1 MENLSEHKGGTS
13 IEKYFSSDGLY
24 KVISIGSYGLN
35 NEYIDQGIRAVKNK
49 TTESKLVRS
58 GQLTMVLNDKTA
70 NGNLIGRC
78 LLISK
83 DNEFIVNQRTEIII
97 PGPDLNENYAYY
109 YLNGPFRNKVKKIAQ
124 GGTQIYV
131 NYSSVKR
138 QKINYP
144 IKNEQIK
151 ISKLLKIIKSL
162 ITLYERKL
170 KLLSRVKK
178 YFLDNLFA
186 KKEYPNLRFKG
197 FTDAWEQ
204 RKLENLSEH
213 KGGTSIEKYFSS
225 DGLYKVIS
233 IGSYGLNNEYI
244 DQGIRAVKNKTTE
257 SKLVRSGQLTMVL
270 NDKTANGNLIGRCLL
285 ISKDNEFI
293 VNQRTE
299 IIIPGPD
306 LNENYAYYYLNG
318 PFRNKVKKIAQGGT
332 QIYVNYSSVKRQK
345 INYPIKNEQI
355 KISKLLKIIKSL
367 ITLYERK
374 LKLLSRVKKYFL
386 DNLFAKKEYP
396 NLRFKGFTDAWKQ
409 RKLSSILIERKDL
422 STESKEFPLSSFIQ
436 EKGVVP
442 KSQRYDR
449 SFLVKDSSKKY
460 KVTKFG
466 DFIYSSNN
474 LDTGSIGLNSYG
486 NAVISPVYSVF
497 SSKNLNVLETNF
509 VNLLFQ
515 QNFYKNKMLRFR
527 QGVMYG
533 QLKIKEDDFL
543 KIRVNVPSQ
552 TEIKNITNLFS
563 KIELYA
569 TLLENKKK
577 QLVQIKSILLN
588 TMFI

>member
-1 MENLSEHKGGTS
+1 MTKAGKE
-13 IEKYFSSDGLY
+13 
-24 KVISIGSYGLN
+24 
-35 NEYIDQGIRAVKNK
+35 
-49 TTESKLVRS
+49 
-58 GQLTMVLNDKTA
+58 GQRKA
-70 NGNLIGRC
+70 
-78 LLISK
+78 
-83 DNEFIVNQRTEIII
+83 
-97 PGPDLNENYAYY
+97 
-109 YLNGPFRNKVKKIAQ
+109 
-124 GGTQIYV
+124 
-131 NYSSVKR
+131 
-138 QKINYP
+138 P
-144 IKNEQIK
+144 I
-151 ISKLLKIIKSL
+151 
-162 ITLYERKL
+162 
-170 KLLSRVKK
+170 
-178 YFLDNLFA
+178 
-186 KKEYPNLRFKG
+186 LRFKG
-197 FTDAWEQ
+197 FTDDWEQ
-204 RKLENLSEH
+204 RQLNDFGTFH
-213 KGGTSIEKYFSS
+213 KGKGFSKNDVSSLNGTPVILYGMLYTDFKTHYSVNNISSYINEFDEKNTIFSSGNEIIFPSSGETAVDIARSAAVQDSGIIIGGDLIILKVNSNTELKFIPLIFLNQKYKRKVASLAQGKSIVHIHTNDLKNLEILIPQKSEQTKISNLINYIEK
-225 DGLYKVIS
+225 
-233 IGSYGLNNEYI
+233 
-244 DQGIRAVKNKTTE
+244 
-257 SKLVRSGQLTMVL
+257 
-270 NDKTANGNLIGRCLL
+270 LL
-285 ISKDNEFI
+285 
-293 VNQRTE
+293 
-299 IIIPGPD
+299 
-306 LNENYAYYYLNG
+306 A
-318 PFRNKVKKIAQGGT
+318 
-332 QIYVNYSSVKRQK
+332 
-345 INYPIKNEQI
+345 
-355 KISKLLKIIKSL
+355 
-367 ITLYERK
+367 LYERK

-563 KIELYA
+563 KIESYA

>member
-1 MENLSEHKGGTS
+1 MNLYGNGAVSTLYIAFKANADINSDFLENL
-13 IEKYFSSDGLY
+13 FSSNKWHNEVYKIAAEGARNHGLLN
-24 KVISIGSYGLN
+24 ISPDDFFNIK
-35 NEYIDQGIRAVKNK
+35 I
-49 TTESKLVRS
+49 T
-58 GQLTMVLNDKTA
+58 
-70 NGNLIGRC
+70 
-78 LLISK
+78 ISK
-83 DNEFIVNQRTEIII
+83 DSQ
-97 PGPDLNENYAYY
+97 
-109 YLNGPFRNKVKKIAQ
+109 
-124 GGTQIYV
+124 
-131 NYSSVKR
+131 
-138 QKINYP
+138 
-144 IKNEQIK
+144 EQSF
-151 ISKLLKIIKSL
+151 ISKFL
-162 ITLYERKL
+162 
-170 KLLSRVKK
+170 RV
-178 YFLDNLFA
+178 FDNLLA
-186 KKEYPNLRFKG
+186 
-197 FTDAWEQ
+197 
-204 RKLENLSEH
+204 
-213 KGGTSIEKYFSS
+213 
-225 DGLYKVIS
+225 
-233 IGSYGLNNEYI
+233 
-244 DQGIRAVKNKTTE
+244 
-257 SKLVRSGQLTMVL
+257 
-270 NDKTANGNLIGRCLL
+270 
-285 ISKDNEFI
+285 
-293 VNQRTE
+293 
-299 IIIPGPD
+299 
-306 LNENYAYYYLNG
+306 
-318 PFRNKVKKIAQGGT
+318 
-332 QIYVNYSSVKRQK
+332 
-345 INYPIKNEQI
+345 
-355 KISKLLKIIKSL
+355 
-367 ITLYERK
+367 LYERK

-563 KIELYA
+563 KIESYA